1 MHLKKNEIVDNHQL
15 LDSKL
20 TLNLYYNL
28 TILKNKMKTKLHIA
42 ILFMLVLL
50 SSISNAQTFTVEKS
64 ELSYENDLRPCLVTT
79 VDPSTKELKKAWVK
93 YVKKNLG
100 VKIKG
105 IGFFSDDAILK
116 AEDVIAPSIAPNR
129 FNLYTRIAETP
140 SGSQMK
146 VFASFGY
153 DLFINENNYPT
164 EFDNIKMLMND
175 FLYETLNEYYTAET
189 KSLNKATAS
198 YNKNKLKELKSINS
212 NEKKLV
218 KTDVDIA
225 KNTISE
231 YDTTETKIK
240 KTKAL
245 NKLFYNKTKME
256 KENSESKI
264 NIQNLEN
271 QIKTNLESIEALR
284 NSHNGLIK

>member
-1 MHLKKNEIVDNHQL
+1 M
-15 LDSKL
+15 
-20 TLNLYYNL
+20 YN
-28 TILKNKMKTKLHIA
+28 
-42 ILFMLVLL
+42 
-50 SSISNAQTFTVEKS
+50 S
-64 ELSYENDLRPCLVTT
+64 
-79 VDPSTKELKKAWVK
+79 
-93 YVKKNLG
+93 
-100 VKIKG
+100 
-105 IGFFSDDAILK
+105 
-116 AEDVIAPSIAPNR
+116 
-129 FNLYTRIAETP
+129 
-140 SGSQMK
+140 
-146 VFASFGY
+146 
-153 DLFINENNYPT
+153 
-164 EFDNIKMLMND
+164 
-175 FLYETLNEYYTAET
+175 
-189 KSLNKATAS
+189 
-198 YNKNKLKELKSINS
+198 KNKLKELKSINS